1 MDSSRKPVKNNP
13 RKGALGLSQL
23 VFGWLLPLFCYGTRH
38 GLNKDDLTKCL
49 KEDRS
54 EDLGDELEEQW
65 EKEVSQAR
73 IANSEP
79 KLRNALFR
87 TFYKQSLFN
96 GLLIFLFMLNKT
108 FLPVV
113 LEQLLVQFQE
123 STNSSQ
129 LGHSEKFEAD
139 DLTGIGNSTPV
150 DDLTTF
156 LQHPWNDAAWLS
168 GLLVLLTLIACFCY
182 HHSDLRERLVGARMR
197 IACCSLIYRKTLRM
211 SRKAAGQTS
220 AGYIIN
226 LLSND
231 VSRLDYGF
239 VFVHYV
245 WVLPLQ
251 ACFTCYLIWRRV
263 QWAAIV
269 GVVGLLLKTIPVQ
282 TGLSRLSSIIRMRVA
297 KKTDQRVSI
306 MNELIQGIQVIKM
319 YAWEKPFHKVVS
331 LARKKEVRQIRWAS
345 YIRGIYLSLMA
356 FTERSTLFLANACCV
371 IEGRAIT
378 ADIVFPMAQFFHI
391 LQLTA
396 AIFYP
401 LAVSFG
407 AEALVSIDRIQEF
420 LVLQEQGATILS
432 AGSGGLQRS
441 PNDLTEDRGK
451 PAIELQNVTASWE
464 ETTEKTLKDI
474 SVKIGTGKLLAVIG
488 PVGAGKSSLLQML
501 LGELPI
507 QNGTATING
516 DVSYGSQEP
525 WLFTGTVRN
534 NILFGLPYDRHR
546 YQAVVR
552 HCALTTDF
560 QQLPDDDK
568 TVVGERG
575 TSLSGGQRARVSLA
589 RAVYN
594 NASIYLLDDPLSAVD
609 AHVGKHLFDEVIGP
623 RGYLAQKQK
632 ATRVLVTHQVH
643 FLKEADWIVIIEGGK
658 IVTQGTYTELANGK
672 VDFGK
677 LLQSGTT
684 DKGASEDNVL
694 SADIPEDEIPF
705 IDGVTLDGYKLLKGS
720 TVSLRGVTPS
730 SCASSVAENLGRQV
744 AEDQAEGSISWRIW
758 ATYFLSGGNIVML
771 LFTFLTL
778 LLSQAI
784 VSGSDYFVTYWTRQ
798 EELRLVNERAVTTST
813 VDFLYT
819 YGVIIIGVVVFTIF
833 RGYLFFNICMKA
845 SRNLHDRMFAR
856 ILTAPMRFFD
866 TNPSGRILNRFSK
879 DMGAIDELLPKAMIE
894 AIQILLVMTGILT
907 MITIVNPLLL
917 LPLLGA
923 VLLYAIALKLYLR
936 PIQDMKRLEG
946 IKDRQ
951 VAEDQAEGSISW
963 RIWATYFLSGG
974 NIVMLLFTFLTL
986 LLSQAIVSGSDYFVT
1001 YWTRQ
1006 EELRLVNERAVTTS
1020 TVDFLYTYGVI
1031 IIGVVVFTI
1040 FRGYLFFNI
1049 CMKASHNLH
1058 DRMFARILTAPM
1070 RFFDTNPSGRI
1081 LNRFSKDMGAI
1092 DELLPKAMIEAIQ
1105 ILLVMTGILTM
1116 ITIVNP
1122 LLLLPLL
1129 GAVLLYAIALKLYL
1143 RPIQDMKRLEGI
1155 TRSPVFSHL
1164 SATLSGLSTIRAS
1177 GVQEKIREEFD
1188 DLQNVHS
1195 AVWQLTMA
1203 SNAALGL
1210 WLDCISTAFVAC
1222 VTFSFIV
1229 LHQDTYSAN
1238 VGLAISQALIL
1249 TGMVQYGI
1257 RQTTESIQQMTA
1269 VERVV
1274 QYTEIASEAD
1284 PPKVPPGDWPWKG
1297 QIQFH
1302 NMSLCYEQDAPPV
1315 LKNLELV
1322 IEPTWKVGI
1331 VGRTG
1336 AGKSSLI
1343 GALFRLA
1350 RIEGRIMIDG
1360 IDTGVISLE
1369 ALRSKISIIPQ
1380 DPVLFSA
1387 TIRYNLDPFS
1397 LYDDDMLW
1405 RAISEV
1411 ELRSAISGLDFM
1423 VTEGGTNFS
1432 VGQRQLICLA
1442 RAILRN
1448 NKILVLDEATANVDP
1463 QTDALIQKTIREK
1476 FKHCTVL
1483 TVAHRLHTVMDSDR
1497 ILVMDAGE
1505 AREFDVPHILLQQE
1519 GGILKDMVEATGPS
1533 ESESLKRIA
1542 AETYAQMDPNRHLM
1556 NGMPNPW
1563 RFGKETPQ

>member
-1 MDSSRKPVKNNP
+1 MDSSSKPVKKNP
-13 RKGALGLSQL
+13 RKGAFCLSQL
-23 VFGWLLPLFCYGTRH
+23 LFGWILPLFYRGSRR
-38 GLNKDDLTKCL
+38 GLGKDDLTKCL
-49 KEDRS
+49 KADRS

-73 IANSEP
+73 IASRDP

-87 TFYKQSLFN
+87 TFYKQSLFD
-96 GLLIFLFMLNKT
+96 GFLIFLFVLIKT
-108 FLPVV
+108 ILPVV
-113 LEQLLVQFQE
+113 LAQLLVQFQE
-123 STNSSQ
+123 PTNSTHVAVANLSNGVITTVPPMAMPLMMLPETTLSHLENLVFDETAMINKRRRKRRIRIDDDQ
-129 LGHSEKFEAD
+129 PAPGNSIGGNKPNVGQEDATPEQTGFSDVELLAD
-139 DLTGIGNSTPV
+139 DVPPV
-150 DDLTTF
+150 AANQTLIDDLVDF
-156 LQHPWNDAAWLS
+156 LDHAWNDAFWLS
-168 GLLVLLTLIACFCY
+168 GLLVMLTLFGCFCL

-211 SRKAAGQTS
+211 SRKAAGQTP
-220 AGYIIN
+220 AGYMIN

-239 VFVHYV
+239 IYVHYV
-245 WVLPLQ
+245 WVLPFQ

-269 GVVGLLLKTIPVQ
+269 GVVGLLVKTIPVQ

-297 KKTDQRVSI
+297 KKTDQRVGI

-331 LARKKEVRQIRWAS
+331 MARKKEVRQIRWAS
-345 YIRGIYLSLMA
+345 YIRGIYLSTMI
-356 FTERSTLFLANACCV
+356 FTERSTLFLAIACCV
-371 IEGRAIT
+371 IEGRSIT
-378 ADIVFPMAQFFHI
+378 ADIVFPMAQFFNI

-401 LAVSFG
+401 LAVSLG

-420 LVLQEQGATILS
+420 LALQEHDATPPS
-432 AGSGGLQRS
+432 ATGGLQRNV
-441 PNDLTEDRGK
+441 NDLHLMEENGK

-464 ETTEKTLKDI
+464 ETVEKTLKDI
-474 SVKIGTGKLLAVIG
+474 SVKIEPGKLLAVIG

-552 HCALTTDF
+552 HCALATDF
-560 QQLPDDDK
+560 RQLPDGDK

-623 RGYLAQKQK
+623 RGYLAQKQR

-677 LLQSGTT
+677 LLNTGGNE
-684 DKGASEDNVL
+684 KGAGAEESVPSTDG
-694 SADIPEDEIPF
+694 IPEDEIPF

-720 TVSLRGVTPS
+720 TVSLRGVTPN

-744 AEDQAEGSISWRIW
+744 AEDQAEGSISWRVW
-758 ATYFLSGGNIVML
+758 ATYFLSGGNVLML
-771 LFTFLTL
+771 LFTL
-778 LLSQAI
+778 LMLLFSQAI

-798 EELRLVNERAVTTST
+798 EELRLVNERAVHTST
-813 VDFLYT
+813 VDYLYT

-845 SRNLHDRMFAR
+845 SRNLHDRMFGR
-856 ILTAPMRFFD
+856 ILSAPMRFFD

-894 AIQILLVMTGILT
+894 AIQILLVMCGILT

-936 PIQDMKRLEG
+936 PIQDL
-946 IKDRQ
+946 
-951 VAEDQAEGSISW
+951 
-963 RIWATYFLSGG
+963 
-974 NIVMLLFTFLTL
+974 
-986 LLSQAIVSGSDYFVT
+986 
-1001 YWTRQ
+1001 
-1006 EELRLVNERAVTTS
+1006 
-1020 TVDFLYTYGVI
+1020 
-1031 IIGVVVFTI
+1031 
-1040 FRGYLFFNI
+1040 
-1049 CMKASHNLH
+1049 
-1058 DRMFARILTAPM
+1058 
-1070 RFFDTNPSGRI
+1070 
-1081 LNRFSKDMGAI
+1081 
-1092 DELLPKAMIEAIQ
+1092 
-1105 ILLVMTGILTM
+1105 
-1116 ITIVNP
+1116 
-1122 LLLLPLL
+1122 
-1129 GAVLLYAIALKLYL
+1129 
-1143 RPIQDMKRLEGI
+1143 KRLEGI

-1164 SATLSGLSTIRAS
+1164 SATLSGLSTIRSS
-1177 GVQEKIREEFD
+1177 GIQEKIREEFD

-1274 QYTEIASEAD
+1274 QYTEIDSETD

-1302 NMSLCYEQDAPPV
+1302 NMSLCYEQDAPAV

-1405 RAISEV
+1405 RAIGEV
-1411 ELRSAISGLDFM
+1411 ELRTAISGLDFM

-1463 QTDALIQKTIREK
+1463 QTDALIQKTIRDK

-1497 ILVMDAGE
+1497 ILVMDAGV
-1505 AREFDVPHILLQQE
+1505 AREFDTPHILLQQD
-1519 GGILKDMVEATGPS
+1519 GSILKDMVDATGPS

-1542 AETYAQMDPNRHLM
+1542 AEAYERMDPNRHLM

-1563 RFGKETPQ
+1563 RFSKETPQ

>member
-1 MDSSRKPVKNNP
+1 MDSSSKPVKKNP
-13 RKGALGLSQL
+13 RKGAFCLSQL
-23 VFGWLLPLFCYGTRH
+23 FFGWLLPLFYRGSRR
-38 GLNKDDLTKCL
+38 GLGKDDLTKCL
-49 KEDRS
+49 KADRS

-73 IANSEP
+73 IASREP

-87 TFYKQSLFN
+87 TFYKQCLFD
-96 GLLIFLFMLNKT
+96 GFLIFLFVLIKT
-108 FLPVV
+108 ILPVV
-113 LEQLLVQFQE
+113 LAQLLVQFQE
-123 STNSSQ
+123 PTNSTHLAVVDLHNAEISTLPPLAMPLMMLPKTTQ
-129 LGHSEKFEAD
+129 SHLENLIFDETAMINKRRRKRKISTDDSPPAPGNSIGGRKPNVGLAD
-139 DLTGIGNSTPV
+139 DTLLATDLAYEGVSLDADTTIVAPNQTLI
-150 DDLTTF
+150 DDLSDF
-156 LQHPWNDAAWLS
+156 LHHAWNDAFWLS
-168 GLLVLLTLIACFCY
+168 GLLVLLTLLGCFCC
-182 HHSDLRERLVGARMR
+182 HHSDLRQRLVGARMR
-197 IACCSLIYRKTLRM
+197 IASCSLIYRKTLRM
-211 SRKAAGQTS
+211 SKKAAGQTP
-220 AGYIIN
+220 AGYMIN

-239 VFVHYV
+239 IYMHYV
-245 WVLPLQ
+245 WVLPFQ

-263 QWAAIV
+263 QWAAVV
-269 GVVGLLLKTIPVQ
+269 GVVGLLVKTIPVQ

-297 KKTDQRVSI
+297 KKTDQRVGI

-331 LARKKEVRQIRWAS
+331 IARKKEVRQIRWAS
-345 YIRGIYLSLMA
+345 YIRGIYLSTMV
-356 FTERSTLFLANACCV
+356 FTERSTLFLAIACCV
-371 IEGRAIT
+371 IEGRSIT
-378 ADIVFPMAQFFHI
+378 ADIVFPMAQFFNI

-401 LAVSFG
+401 LAVSLG
-407 AEALVSIDRIQEF
+407 AEALVSIERIEEF
-420 LVLQEQGATILS
+420 LALQEHDPSPQSTTH
-432 AGSGGLQRS
+432 GLQRNL
-441 PNDLTEDRGK
+441 NDLHLTEDPK
-451 PAIELQNVTASWE
+451 EPALELKNVTASWE
-464 ETTEKTLKDI
+464 ETAAKTLKDI
-474 SVKIGTGKLLAVIG
+474 SVKIDTGKLLAVIG

-507 QNGTATING
+507 QNGTAIING

-552 HCALTTDF
+552 HCALATDF
-560 QQLPDDDK
+560 QQLPDGDR

-609 AHVGKHLFDEVIGP
+609 AHVGKHLFDEVMGP
-623 RGYLAQKQK
+623 RGFLAQKQK

-677 LLQSGTT
+677 LLNS
-684 DKGASEDNVL
+684 GASEAGSTEESVL
-694 SADIPEDEIPF
+694 NSEIPEDEIPF

-720 TVSLRGVTPS
+720 SVSLRG
-730 SCASSVAENLGRQV
+730 SSVAENLGRQV
-744 AEDQAEGSISWRIW
+744 GEDQAEGSISWRIW
-758 ATYFLSGGNIVML
+758 ATYFLSGGNILML
-771 LFTFLTL
+771 LFTFFMLVF
-778 LLSQAI
+778 SQAI

-798 EELRLVNERAVTTST
+798 EELRLVDEQSVSTST
-813 VDFLYT
+813 VDFLYS
-819 YGVIIIGVVVFTIF
+819 YGVIIIGVVLFTIF

-894 AIQILLVMTGILT
+894 AIQILLVMSGILT

-936 PIQDMKRLEG
+936 PIQDL
-946 IKDRQ
+946 
-951 VAEDQAEGSISW
+951 
-963 RIWATYFLSGG
+963 
-974 NIVMLLFTFLTL
+974 
-986 LLSQAIVSGSDYFVT
+986 
-1001 YWTRQ
+1001 
-1006 EELRLVNERAVTTS
+1006 
-1020 TVDFLYTYGVI
+1020 
-1031 IIGVVVFTI
+1031 
-1040 FRGYLFFNI
+1040 
-1049 CMKASHNLH
+1049 
-1058 DRMFARILTAPM
+1058 
-1070 RFFDTNPSGRI
+1070 
-1081 LNRFSKDMGAI
+1081 
-1092 DELLPKAMIEAIQ
+1092 
-1105 ILLVMTGILTM
+1105 
-1116 ITIVNP
+1116 
-1122 LLLLPLL
+1122 
-1129 GAVLLYAIALKLYL
+1129 
-1143 RPIQDMKRLEGI
+1143 KRLEGI

-1164 SATLSGLSTIRAS
+1164 SATLTGLSTIRAS
-1177 GVQEKIREEFD
+1177 SIQEKIREEFD

-1210 WLDCISTAFVAC
+1210 WLDCISTAFVGC

-1229 LHQDTYSAN
+1229 LHQDTFSAN

-1274 QYTEIASEAD
+1274 QYTEIPCETD

-1302 NMSLCYEQDAPPV
+1302 NMSLCYEPDAPPV

-1350 RIEGRIMIDG
+1350 RIDGRIMVDG

-1405 RAISEV
+1405 RAIGEV

-1497 ILVMDAGE
+1497 ILVMDAGM
-1505 AREFDVPHILLQQE
+1505 AREFETPHALLQQE
-1519 GGILKDMVEATGPS
+1519 GSILREMVEATGTS
-1533 ESESLKRIA
+1533 ESEFLKRIA
-1542 AETYAQMDPNRHLM
+1542 ADTYGRMDPNRHLM
-1556 NGMPNPW
+1556 KGMPNPW
-1563 RFGKETPQ
+1563 RFGKEVQE

>member
-1 MDSSRKPVKNNP
+1 MDSSPKPVKKNP
-13 RKGALGLSQL
+13 RKGAFCLSQL
-23 VFGWLLPLFCYGTRH
+23 FFGWLLPLFYRGSRR
-38 GLNKDDLTKCL
+38 GLGKDDLTKCL
-49 KEDRS
+49 KADRS
-54 EDLGDELEEQW
+54 EDLGDVLEEQW

-73 IANSEP
+73 IASRDP

-87 TFYKQSLFN
+87 TFYKQSLFD
-96 GLLIFLFMLNKT
+96 GFIIFLFVLINTVPPMAMPLMMLPDTTHSHLENLVFDETAMINKRRRKRRIRIDDDKPAPGNSIGGAKPT
-108 FLPVV
+108 VGQEDDDDTETTMFPDLS
-113 LEQLLVQFQE
+113 EQF
-123 STNSSQ
+123 
-129 LGHSEKFEAD
+129 GAD
-139 DLTGIGNSTPV
+139 DPSVTPNSTII
-150 DDLTTF
+150 DDLSDF
-156 LQHPWNDAAWLS
+156 LNHAWNDAFWLS
-168 GLLVLLTLIACFCY
+168 GLLVLLTLFGCFCC

-211 SRKAAGQTS
+211 SRKAAGQTP
-220 AGYIIN
+220 AGYMIN

-239 VFVHYV
+239 IYVHYV
-245 WVLPLQ
+245 WVLPFQ

-263 QWAAIV
+263 QWAAVV
-269 GVVGLLLKTIPVQ
+269 GVVGLLVKTIPVQ

-297 KKTDQRVSI
+297 KKTDQRVGI

-319 YAWEKPFHKVVS
+319 YAWEKPFEKVVS
-331 LARKKEVRQIRWAS
+331 IARKKEVRQIRWAS
-345 YIRGIYLSLMA
+345 YIRGIYLSTMV
-356 FTERSTLFLANACCV
+356 FTERSTLFLAIACCV

-378 ADIVFPMAQFFHI
+378 ADIVFPMAQFFNI

-401 LAVSFG
+401 LAVSLG

-420 LVLQEQGATILS
+420 LALQEHDATSQSPS
-432 AGSGGLQRS
+432 ATGGLKR
-441 PNDLTEDRGK
+441 NLNELHLTEDSSK

-560 QQLPDDDK
+560 QQLPDGDK

-623 RGYLAQKQK
+623 RGYLAQKQR

-677 LLQSGTT
+677 LLKSGIE
-684 DKGASEDNVL
+684 KSASEANAL

-720 TVSLRGVTPS
+720 TVSLRGITPS

-758 ATYFLSGGNIVML
+758 ATYFLSGGSML
-771 LFTFLTL
+771 MLIFTFLML

-798 EELRLVNERAVTTST
+798 EELRLVNERAVHTST

-819 YGVIIIGVVVFTIF
+819 YGVIIIGVVAFTIF

-856 ILTAPMRFFD
+856 MLTAPMRFFD

-917 LPLLGA
+917 VPLLA
-923 VLLYAIALKLYLR
+923 
-936 PIQDMKRLEG
+936 
-946 IKDRQ
+946 
-951 VAEDQAEGSISW
+951 
-963 RIWATYFLSGG
+963 
-974 NIVMLLFTFLTL
+974 
-986 LLSQAIVSGSDYFVT
+986 
-1001 YWTRQ
+1001 
-1006 EELRLVNERAVTTS
+1006 
-1020 TVDFLYTYGVI
+1020 
-1031 IIGVVVFTI
+1031 
-1040 FRGYLFFNI
+1040 
-1049 CMKASHNLH
+1049 
-1058 DRMFARILTAPM
+1058 
-1070 RFFDTNPSGRI
+1070 
-1081 LNRFSKDMGAI
+1081 
-1092 DELLPKAMIEAIQ
+1092 
-1105 ILLVMTGILTM
+1105 
-1116 ITIVNP
+1116 
-1122 LLLLPLL
+1122 
-1129 GAVLLYAIALKLYL
+1129 AVLLYAIALKLYL

-1195 AVWQLTMA
+1195 AVWQLTMS

-1274 QYTEIASEAD
+1274 QYTEIASETD

-1405 RAISEV
+1405 RAIGEV
-1411 ELRSAISGLDFM
+1411 ELRTAISGLDFM

-1505 AREFDVPHILLQQE
+1505 AREFDTPHLLLQQE

-1563 RFGKETPQ
+1563 RFGKEMPQ

>member
-1 MDSSRKPVKNNP
+1 MDSSRKPVKRNP
-13 RKGALGLSQL
+13 RKGAFCLSQL
-23 VFGWLLPLFCYGTRH
+23 LFGWLLPLFYRGSRR
-38 GLNKDDLTKCL
+38 GLGKDDLTKCL
-49 KEDRS
+49 KADRS
-54 EDLGDELEEQW
+54 EQLGDRLDEQW
-65 EKEVSQAR
+65 EREISQAR
-73 IANSEP
+73 IANRNP

-87 TFYKQSLFN
+87 TFYKQCMFD
-96 GLLIFLFMLNKT
+96 GFLIFLFVLIKT
-108 FLPVV
+108 ILPVV
-113 LEQLLVQFQE
+113 LAQLLVQFQE
-123 STNSSQ
+123 PTNSTHVAVPDFNDSAISTLPPMAMPLIMLPQ
-129 LGHSEKFEAD
+129 TTRSHLENLVFDETAMINKRRRRRKISDMDGAPAAGNSIDGSKPAPTQEDDPTESTTTILPPDFGELPVGDGLSAVAANQTLID
-139 DLTGIGNSTPV
+139 DLSA
-150 DDLTTF
+150 F
-156 LQHPWNDAAWLS
+156 LHHAWNDAFWLS
-168 GLLVLLTLIACFCY
+168 GLLVLLTLFGCFCC

-197 IACCSLIYRKTLRM
+197 IACCSVIYRKTLRM
-211 SRKAAGQTS
+211 SKKAAGQTP
-220 AGYIIN
+220 AGYMIN

-239 VFVHYV
+239 IYVHYV
-245 WVLPLQ
+245 WVLPFQ

-269 GVVGLLLKTIPVQ
+269 GVVGLLVKTIPVQ
-282 TGLSRLSSIIRMRVA
+282 TGLSRLSSVIRMRVA
-297 KKTDQRVSI
+297 KKTDQRVGI

-319 YAWEKPFHKVVS
+319 YAWEKPFQKVVS
-331 LARKKEVRQIRWAS
+331 IARKKEVRQIRWAS
-345 YIRGIYLSLMA
+345 YIRGIYLSTMV
-356 FTERSTLFLANACCV
+356 FTERSTLFLAIACCV

-378 ADIVFPMAQFFHI
+378 ADIVFPMAQFFNI

-401 LAVSFG
+401 LAVSLG

-420 LVLQEQGATILS
+420 LALEEHDPHTQSAS
-432 AGSGGLQRS
+432 AGLKRNL
-441 PNDLTEDRGK
+441 NDLHQLDDPNK
-451 PAIELQNVTASWE
+451 PALELQNVTASWE

-474 SVKIGTGKLLAVIG
+474 SVSIGAGKLLAVIG
-488 PVGAGKSSLLQML
+488 PVGSGKSSLLQLL

-507 QNGTATING
+507 QNGTATLNG

-534 NILFGLPYDRHR
+534 NILFGLPYDRKR

-552 HCALTTDF
+552 HCALATDF
-560 QQLPDDDK
+560 QQLPDGDK

-609 AHVGKHLFDEVIGP
+609 SHVGKHLFEEVIGP
-623 RGYLAQKQK
+623 RGYLAQKQR

-643 FLKEADWIVIIEGGK
+643 FLQEADWIVIIEGGK

-677 LLQSGTT
+677 LLNCGGKSPSEQGAEE
-684 DKGASEDNVL
+684 DMLASE
-694 SADIPEDEIPF
+694 IPEDEIPF

-720 TVSLRGVTPS
+720 SVSLRGATPN

-758 ATYFLSGGNIVML
+758 ATYFLSGGNVLML
-771 LFTFLTL
+771 LFTL
-778 LLSQAI
+778 LMLLFSQAI
-784 VSGSDYFVTYWTRQ
+784 VSGSDYFVTYWTR
-798 EELRLVNERAVTTST
+798 EEEERLINPGAVDTST
-813 VDFLYT
+813 VDYLYT
-819 YGVIIIGVVVFTIF
+819 YGVIIIGVVLFTIA

-917 LPLLGA
+917 VPLLGA
-923 VLLYAIALKLYLR
+923 VLLYAVALKLYLR
-936 PIQDMKRLEG
+936 PIQDL
-946 IKDRQ
+946 
-951 VAEDQAEGSISW
+951 
-963 RIWATYFLSGG
+963 
-974 NIVMLLFTFLTL
+974 
-986 LLSQAIVSGSDYFVT
+986 
-1001 YWTRQ
+1001 
-1006 EELRLVNERAVTTS
+1006 
-1020 TVDFLYTYGVI
+1020 
-1031 IIGVVVFTI
+1031 
-1040 FRGYLFFNI
+1040 
-1049 CMKASHNLH
+1049 
-1058 DRMFARILTAPM
+1058 
-1070 RFFDTNPSGRI
+1070 
-1081 LNRFSKDMGAI
+1081 
-1092 DELLPKAMIEAIQ
+1092 
-1105 ILLVMTGILTM
+1105 
-1116 ITIVNP
+1116 
-1122 LLLLPLL
+1122 
-1129 GAVLLYAIALKLYL
+1129 
-1143 RPIQDMKRLEGI
+1143 KRLEGI

-1164 SATLSGLSTIRAS
+1164 SATLSGLSTIRSSNA
-1177 GVQEKIREEFD
+1177 QEKIREEFD

-1274 QYTEIASEAD
+1274 QYTEIPSEQD

-1302 NMSLCYEQDAPPV
+1302 NMSLSYEPGMPPV

-1350 RIEGRIMIDG
+1350 RIDGRIMIDG
-1360 IDTGVISLE
+1360 IDTGVIALE

-1411 ELRSAISGLDFM
+1411 ELRSSISGLDYM

-1497 ILVMDAGE
+1497 ILVMDAGV
-1505 AREFDVPHILLQQE
+1505 AREFDTPHNLLQQE
-1519 GGILKDMVEATGPS
+1519 GSILKDMVEATGPS

-1542 AETYAQMDPNRHLM
+1542 AESFARTDPNRHLM
-1556 NGMPNPW
+1556 NDLPNPW
-1563 RFGKETPQ
+1563 RFGKEPTP

>member
-1 MDSSRKPVKNNP
+1 MDSSTKPVKKNP
-13 RKGALGLSQL
+13 RKGAFCLSQL
-23 VFGWLLPLFCYGTRH
+23 FFGWLLPLFYRGSRR
-38 GLNKDDLTKCL
+38 GLGKDDLTKCL
-49 KEDRS
+49 KADRS

-73 IANSEP
+73 IASREP

-87 TFYKQSLFN
+87 TFYKQSLFD
-96 GLLIFLFMLNKT
+96 GFLIFLFVLIKT
-108 FLPVV
+108 ILPVV
-113 LEQLLVQFQE
+113 LAQLLVQFQE
-123 STNSSQ
+123 PTNSTHVAVVNINNDVFSTVPPMAMPLMMLPDTTQ
-129 LGHSEKFEAD
+129 SHLENLVFDETAMINKRRRKRRIRIEDDKPAPGNSIGGSKSNVAQEAEGMETTILPDLGEQFGAD
-139 DLTGIGNSTPV
+139 DPSATANSTVV
-150 DDLTTF
+150 DDLSDF
-156 LQHPWNDAAWLS
+156 LHHAWNDAFWLS
-168 GLLVLLTLIACFCY
+168 GLLVLLTLLGCFCC

-211 SRKAAGQTS
+211 SRKAAGQTP
-220 AGYIIN
+220 AGYMIN

-239 VFVHYV
+239 IYVHYV
-245 WVLPLQ
+245 WVLPFQ

-269 GVVGLLLKTIPVQ
+269 GVVGLLVKTIPVQ

-297 KKTDQRVSI
+297 KKTDQRVGI

-345 YIRGIYLSLMA
+345 YIRGIYLSTMV
-356 FTERSTLFLANACCV
+356 FTERSTLFLAIACCV

-378 ADIVFPMAQFFHI
+378 ADIVFPMAQFFNI

-401 LAVSFG
+401 LAVSLG

-420 LVLQEQGATILS
+420 LALQEHDATPPS
-432 AGSGGLQRS
+432 ASATGGLKRNL
-441 PNDLTEDRGK
+441 NDLHLMTEHDNK

-464 ETTEKTLKDI
+464 ETTDKTLKDI
-474 SVKIGTGKLLAVIG
+474 SVKIEPGRLLAVIG

-560 QQLPDDDK
+560 QQLPDGDK

-677 LLQSGTT
+677 LLKSGEPE
-684 DKGASEDNVL
+684 KGGADVSVL
-694 SADIPEDEIPF
+694 AADIPEDEIPF

-730 SCASSVAENLGRQV
+730 SCASSVADNLGRQV
-744 AEDQAEGSISWRIW
+744 AEDQAEGTISWRIW
-758 ATYFLSGGNIVML
+758 ATYFLSGGNVLML
-771 LFTFLTL
+771 LFTFLML
-778 LLSQAI
+778 LFSQAI

-798 EELRLVNERAVTTST
+798 EELRLVNERAVTTTT

-856 ILTAPMRFFD
+856 M
-866 TNPSGRILNRFSK
+866 
-879 DMGAIDELLPKAMIE
+879 
-894 AIQILLVMTGILT
+894 
-907 MITIVNPLLL
+907 
-917 LPLLGA
+917 
-923 VLLYAIALKLYLR
+923 
-936 PIQDMKRLEG
+936 
-946 IKDRQ
+946 
-951 VAEDQAEGSISW
+951 
-963 RIWATYFLSGG
+963 
-974 NIVMLLFTFLTL
+974 
-986 LLSQAIVSGSDYFVT
+986 
-1001 YWTRQ
+1001 
-1006 EELRLVNERAVTTS
+1006 
-1020 TVDFLYTYGVI
+1020 
-1031 IIGVVVFTI
+1031 
-1040 FRGYLFFNI
+1040 
-1049 CMKASHNLH
+1049 
-1058 DRMFARILTAPM
+1058 LTAPM

-1188 DLQNVHS
+1188 DLQNVHT
-1195 AVWQLTMA
+1195 AVWQLTMS

-1274 QYTEIASEAD
+1274 QYTEIASETD

-1405 RAISEV
+1405 RAIGEV

-1505 AREFDVPHILLQQE
+1505 AREFDTPHILLQQE

-1563 RFGKETPQ
+1563 RFGKEAPQ

>member
-1 MDSSRKPVKNNP
+1 MLPVLPYDDDTVVAANQTLIDNFE
-13 RKGALGLSQL
+13 AFLEHAWNDVLWLS
-23 VFGWLLPLFCYGTRH
+23 WLL
-38 GLNKDDLTKCL
+38 
-49 KEDRS
+49 
-54 EDLGDELEEQW
+54 
-65 EKEVSQAR
+65 
-73 IANSEP
+73 
-79 KLRNALFR
+79 
-87 TFYKQSLFN
+87 
-96 GLLIFLFMLNKT
+96 
-108 FLPVV
+108 VV
-113 LEQLLVQFQE
+113 LTLL
-123 STNSSQ
+123 
-129 LGHSEKFEAD
+129 G
-139 DLTGIGNSTPV
+139 
-150 DDLTTF
+150 
-156 LQHPWNDAAWLS
+156 
-168 GLLVLLTLIACFCY
+168 CFCS
-182 HHSDLRERLVGARMR
+182 HHSDLRQRLIGARMR
-197 IACCSLIYRKTLRM
+197 IASCSVIYRKTLRM
-211 SRKAAGQTS
+211 SKKAAGRTP
-220 AGYIIN
+220 AGYMIN

-239 VFVHYV
+239 IYSHYV
-245 WVLPLQ
+245 WVLPFQ

-263 QWAAIV
+263 QWAALV
-269 GVVGLLLKTIPVQ
+269 GVIGLLVKTIPVQ

-297 KKTDQRVSI
+297 KKTDQRVGI

-331 LARKKEVRQIRWAS
+331 IARKKEVRQIRWAS
-345 YIRGIYLSLMA
+345 YIRGIYLSTMV
-356 FTERSTLFLANACCV
+356 FTERSTLFLAIACCV
-371 IEGRAIT
+371 IEGRSIT
-378 ADIVFPMAQFFHI
+378 ADIVFPMAQFFNA

-401 LAVSFG
+401 MAVSLG
-407 AEALVSIDRIQEF
+407 AEALVSIDRVQEF
-420 LVLQEQGATILS
+420 LAQEEHDPNAQA
-432 AGSGGLQRS
+432 AASGLHRNA
-441 PNDLTEDRGK
+441 PNDMVDDGSSR

-474 SVKIGTGKLLAVIG
+474 SVKIGPGKLLAVIG
-488 PVGAGKSSLLQML
+488 PVGSGKSSLLQLL

-507 QNGTATING
+507 QNGTATIYG
-516 DVSYGSQEP
+516 DISYGSQEP

-534 NILFGLPYDRHR
+534 NILFGLPYDRQR
-546 YQAVVR
+546 YQTVVR
-552 HCALTTDF
+552 HCALSTDF
-560 QQLPDDDK
+560 QQLPDGDK

-623 RGYLAQKQK
+623 RGYLAQKHRS
-632 ATRVLVTHQVH
+632 TRVLVTHQVH
-643 FLKEADWIVIIEGGK
+643 FLKEADWIVIVEGGK
-658 IVTQGTYTELANGK
+658 LVTQGTYTELANGK

-677 LLQSGTT
+677 LLNCGEKEAKEKAS
-684 DKGASEDNVL
+684 GASEEDVL
-694 SADIPEDEIPF
+694 ASDIPDDEIPF

-720 TVSLRGVTPS
+720 TVSLRG
-730 SCASSVAENLGRQV
+730 SSVADHLGRQV

-758 ATYFLSGGNIVML
+758 TTYFLSGGNILML
-771 LFTFLTL
+771 LFTLLML

-798 EELRLVNERAVTTST
+798 EEKRLVDEDAVHTST

-845 SRNLHDRMFAR
+845 SRNLHDRMFAK
-856 ILTAPMRFFD
+856 ILSAPMRFFD
-866 TNPSGRILNRFSK
+866 INPSGRILNRFSK

-894 AIQILLVMTGILT
+894 AIQILLVMIGILT

-917 LPLLGA
+917 VPLFGA
-923 VLLYAIALKLYLR
+923 VLLYAVALKLYLR
-936 PIQDMKRLEG
+936 PIQDL
-946 IKDRQ
+946 
-951 VAEDQAEGSISW
+951 
-963 RIWATYFLSGG
+963 
-974 NIVMLLFTFLTL
+974 
-986 LLSQAIVSGSDYFVT
+986 
-1001 YWTRQ
+1001 
-1006 EELRLVNERAVTTS
+1006 
-1020 TVDFLYTYGVI
+1020 
-1031 IIGVVVFTI
+1031 
-1040 FRGYLFFNI
+1040 
-1049 CMKASHNLH
+1049 
-1058 DRMFARILTAPM
+1058 
-1070 RFFDTNPSGRI
+1070 
-1081 LNRFSKDMGAI
+1081 
-1092 DELLPKAMIEAIQ
+1092 
-1105 ILLVMTGILTM
+1105 
-1116 ITIVNP
+1116 
-1122 LLLLPLL
+1122 
-1129 GAVLLYAIALKLYL
+1129 
-1143 RPIQDMKRLEGI
+1143 KRLEGI

-1164 SATLSGLSTIRAS
+1164 SATLTGLSTIRAS
-1177 GVQEKIREEFD
+1177 NAQEKIREEFD
-1188 DLQNVHS
+1188 ELQNVHS

-1229 LHQDTYSAN
+1229 LHQNTYSAN

-1274 QYTEIASEAD
+1274 QYTEIPSEQN

-1297 QIQFH
+1297 QVQLH
-1302 NMSLCYEQDAPPV
+1302 NMSLCYEPNAPPV
-1315 LKNLELV
+1315 LKNLELI

-1360 IDTGVISLE
+1360 IDTGVIALE

-1405 RAISEV
+1405 RAIGEV
-1411 ELRSAISGLDFM
+1411 ELRSSINGLDYM

-1497 ILVMDAGE
+1497 ILVMDAGV
-1505 AREFDVPHILLQQE
+1505 AREFNTPHELLQQD
-1519 GGILKDMVEATGPS
+1519 GSILKDMVEATGAS
-1533 ESESLKRIA
+1533 EAESLRRIA
-1542 AETYAQMDPNRHLM
+1542 AEAFESN
-1556 NGMPNPW
+1556 
-1563 RFGKETPQ
+1563 FPQSGQLLSRNQG

>member
-1 MDSSRKPVKNNP
+1 MDSSRKPVKKNP
-13 RKGALGLSQL
+13 RKGAFCLSQL
-23 VFGWLLPLFCYGTRH
+23 FFGWILPLFWRGSRM
-38 GLNKDDLTKCL
+38 GLGKDDLTKCL
-49 KEDRS
+49 KQDRS
-54 EDLGDELEEQW
+54 EQLGDQLEEHW
-65 EKEVSQAR
+65 EREVSQAR
-73 IANSEP
+73 IANRRP

-87 TFYKQSLFN
+87 TFYKQCLFD
-96 GLLIFLFMLNKT
+96 GFLIFLFVLIKT
-108 FLPVV
+108 ILPVV
-113 LEQLLVQFQE
+113 LAQLLIQFQE
-123 STNSSQ
+123 PTNSTHLAVQMLDEVSIATTLPPVALPLMSGLSETTETLQNDLAFDENAMINRRRRKRRIRIDNDSPAPGNTIYMDIASTGRQDETWETTMAPDGQ
-129 LGHSEKFEAD
+129 LEASEEGTMDSNSLVGANGTVID
-139 DLTGIGNSTPV
+139 DF
-150 DDLTTF
+150 TTF
-156 LQHPWNDAAWLS
+156 LHHAWNDTFWLS
-168 GLLVLLTLIACFCY
+168 GLLVLLTLLGCFCC
-182 HHSDLRERLVGARMR
+182 HHSDLRQRLIGARMR
-197 IACCSLIYRKTLRM
+197 IASCSVIYRKTLRM
-211 SRKAAGQTS
+211 SKKAAGQTP
-220 AGYIIN
+220 AGYMIN

-239 VFVHYV
+239 IYIHYV
-245 WVLPLQ
+245 WVLPFQ

-269 GVVGLLLKTIPVQ
+269 GVVGLLVKTIPVQ

-297 KKTDQRVSI
+297 KKTDQRVGI

-331 LARKKEVRQIRWAS
+331 NARKKEVRQIRWAS
-345 YIRGIYLSLMA
+345 YIRGIYLSTMI
-356 FTERSTLFLANACCV
+356 FTERSTLFLAIACCV

-378 ADIVFPMAQFFHI
+378 ADIVFPMAQFFNI

-401 LAVSFG
+401 LAVSLG

-420 LVLQEQGATILS
+420 LAQDEHDPNAQASGLKRNIDDLHLQDNIG
-432 AGSGGLQRS
+432 R
-441 PNDLTEDRGK
+441 
-451 PAIELQNVTASWE
+451 PAIDLQNVTASWE
-464 ETTEKTLKDI
+464 ETTDKTLKDLT
-474 SVKIGTGKLLAVIG
+474 VQIGTGKLLAVIG
-488 PVGAGKSSLLQML
+488 PVGSGKSSLLQLL

-525 WLFTGTVRN
+525 WLFTGTVRS
-534 NILFGLPYDRHR
+534 NILFGLPYDRQR

-560 QQLPDDDK
+560 QQLPDGDK

-609 AHVGKHLFDEVIGP
+609 SHVGKHLFDEVIGP
-623 RGYLAQKQK
+623 RGYLAQKR

-658 IVTQGTYTELANGK
+658 LVTQGTYTELANGK

-677 LLQSGTT
+677 LLNCGV
-684 DKGASEDNVL
+684 KGAKEHGSTEEDML
-694 SADIPEDEIPF
+694 ASDIPEDEIPF

-730 SCASSVAENLGRQV
+730 SCASSIAENLGRQV
-744 AEDQAEGSISWRIW
+744 AEDQAEGTISWRIW
-758 ATYFLSGGNIVML
+758 ATYFLSGGNILMLMFTFIML
-771 LFTFLTL
+771 LV
-778 LLSQAI
+778 SQAI

-798 EELRLVNERAVTTST
+798 EEKRLVNPDEVYTST

-894 AIQILLVMTGILT
+894 AIQILLVMIGILT
-907 MITIVNPLLL
+907 MIAIVNPLLL
-917 LPLLGA
+917 LPLIGA
-923 VLLYAIALKLYLR
+923 VALYAVALKLYLR
-936 PIQDMKRLEG
+936 PIQDL
-946 IKDRQ
+946 
-951 VAEDQAEGSISW
+951 
-963 RIWATYFLSGG
+963 
-974 NIVMLLFTFLTL
+974 
-986 LLSQAIVSGSDYFVT
+986 
-1001 YWTRQ
+1001 
-1006 EELRLVNERAVTTS
+1006 
-1020 TVDFLYTYGVI
+1020 
-1031 IIGVVVFTI
+1031 
-1040 FRGYLFFNI
+1040 
-1049 CMKASHNLH
+1049 
-1058 DRMFARILTAPM
+1058 
-1070 RFFDTNPSGRI
+1070 
-1081 LNRFSKDMGAI
+1081 
-1092 DELLPKAMIEAIQ
+1092 
-1105 ILLVMTGILTM
+1105 
-1116 ITIVNP
+1116 
-1122 LLLLPLL
+1122 
-1129 GAVLLYAIALKLYL
+1129 
-1143 RPIQDMKRLEGI
+1143 KRLEGI

-1164 SATLSGLSTIRAS
+1164 SATLTGLSTIRSSNA
-1177 GVQEKIREEFD
+1177 QEKIREEFD
-1188 DLQNVHS
+1188 ELQNVHS

-1274 QYTEIASEAD
+1274 QYTEILSEVN

-1297 QIQFH
+1297 QLQFH
-1302 NMSLCYEQDAPPV
+1302 NMSLCYEPNAPAV
-1315 LKNLELV
+1315 LKNLELI

-1360 IDTGVISLE
+1360 IDTGVIALD

-1387 TIRYNLDPFS
+1387 TIRYNLDPFN

-1411 ELRSAISGLDFM
+1411 ELRSSITGLDYM

-1497 ILVMDAGE
+1497 ILVMDAGV
-1505 AREFDVPHILLQQE
+1505 AREFDTPHSLLQQE
-1519 GGILKDMVEATGPS
+1519 GSILRDMVDATGPS
-1533 ESESLKRIA
+1533 ESESLRRIA
-1542 AETYAQMDPNRHLM
+1542 AEAYAKMEPNRHLM

-1563 RFGKETPQ
+1563 RFGREGNSRTD

>member
-1 MDSSRKPVKNNP
+1 MDSSRKPVKRNP
-13 RKGALGLSQL
+13 RKGAFCLSQL
-23 VFGWLLPLFCYGTRH
+23 LFGWLLPLFYRGSRR
-38 GLNKDDLTKCL
+38 GLGKDDLTKCL
-49 KEDRS
+49 KADRS
-54 EDLGDELEEQW
+54 EQLGDRLEEQW
-65 EKEVSQAR
+65 ERELSQAR
-73 IANSEP
+73 IANRNP

-87 TFYKQSLFN
+87 TFYKQCLFD
-96 GLLIFLFMLNKT
+96 GFLIFLFVLIKT
-108 FLPVV
+108 ILPVV
-113 LEQLLVQFQE
+113 LAQLLVQFQE
-123 STNSSQ
+123 PTNATHVAVPNFNDSFISTLPPMAMPLMMDPQTTRSQ
-129 LGHSEKFEAD
+129 LENLVFDETAMINKRRRKRKISDVNGASSNAAGNSIDGGKPAPNQDEVGANQTAFD
-139 DLTGIGNSTPV
+139 DLS
-150 DDLTTF
+150 DF
-156 LQHPWNDAAWLS
+156 LHHAWNDAFWLS
-168 GLLVLLTLIACFCY
+168 GLLVLLTLFGCFCS
-182 HHSDLRERLVGARMR
+182 HHSDLRERLIGARMR
-197 IACCSLIYRKTLRM
+197 IACCSVIYRKTLRM
-211 SRKAAGQTS
+211 SKKAAGQTP
-220 AGYIIN
+220 AGYMIN

-239 VFVHYV
+239 IYVHYV
-245 WVLPLQ
+245 WVLPFQ

-269 GVVGLLLKTIPVQ
+269 GVVGLLVKTIPVQ

-297 KKTDQRVSI
+297 KKTDQRVGI
-306 MNELIQGIQVIKM
+306 MNELIQGIQ
-319 YAWEKPFHKVVS
+319 
-331 LARKKEVRQIRWAS
+331 EVRQIRWAS
-345 YIRGIYLSLMA
+345 YIRGIYLSTMV
-356 FTERSTLFLANACCV
+356 FTERSTLFLAIACCV

-378 ADIVFPMAQFFHI
+378 ADIVFPMAQFFNI

-401 LAVSFG
+401 LAVSLG

-420 LVLQEQGATILS
+420 LALQEHDPQS
-432 AGSGGLQRS
+432 ASSGLKRNLNELHQS
-441 PNDLTEDRGK
+441 TEDPTR
-451 PAIELQNVTASWE
+451 PALELQNVTASWE

-474 SVKIGTGKLLAVIG
+474 SVSIGTGKLLAVIG
-488 PVGAGKSSLLQML
+488 PVGAGKSSLLQLL

-534 NILFGLPYDRHR
+534 NILFGLPYDRQR

-560 QQLPDDDK
+560 QQLPDGDK

-594 NASIYLLDDPLSAVD
+594 SASIYLLDDPLSAVD
-609 AHVGKHLFDEVIGP
+609 SHVGKHLFDEVIGP

-643 FLKEADWIVIIEGGK
+643 FLQEADWIVIIEGGK

-677 LLQSGTT
+677 LLNCGGKSP
-684 DKGASEDNVL
+684 SEQEEDML
-694 SADIPEDEIPF
+694 SSEIPEDEIPF

-720 TVSLRGVTPS
+720 SVSLRGATPN

-744 AEDQAEGSISWRIW
+744 AEDQAEGSISWRVW
-758 ATYFLSGGNIVML
+758 ATYFLSGGNILMLMFTLFML
-771 LFTFLTL
+771 LF
-778 LLSQAI
+778 SQAI
-784 VSGSDYFVTYWTRQ
+784 VSGSDYFVTYWTR
-798 EELRLVNERAVTTST
+798 EEEERLTNPGTVHTST
-813 VDFLYT
+813 VDYLYT
-819 YGVIIIGVVVFTIF
+819 YGVIIIGVVLFTIF

-894 AIQILLVMTGILT
+894 AIQILLVMSGILT

-923 VLLYAIALKLYLR
+923 VLLYAVALKLYLR
-936 PIQDMKRLEG
+936 PIQDL
-946 IKDRQ
+946 
-951 VAEDQAEGSISW
+951 
-963 RIWATYFLSGG
+963 
-974 NIVMLLFTFLTL
+974 
-986 LLSQAIVSGSDYFVT
+986 
-1001 YWTRQ
+1001 
-1006 EELRLVNERAVTTS
+1006 
-1020 TVDFLYTYGVI
+1020 
-1031 IIGVVVFTI
+1031 
-1040 FRGYLFFNI
+1040 
-1049 CMKASHNLH
+1049 
-1058 DRMFARILTAPM
+1058 
-1070 RFFDTNPSGRI
+1070 
-1081 LNRFSKDMGAI
+1081 
-1092 DELLPKAMIEAIQ
+1092 
-1105 ILLVMTGILTM
+1105 
-1116 ITIVNP
+1116 
-1122 LLLLPLL
+1122 
-1129 GAVLLYAIALKLYL
+1129 
-1143 RPIQDMKRLEGI
+1143 KRLEGI

-1164 SATLSGLSTIRAS
+1164 SATLSGLSTIRSSNA
-1177 GVQEKIREEFD
+1177 QEKIREEFD

-1274 QYTEIASEAD
+1274 QYTEIPSEQD

-1302 NMSLCYEQDAPPV
+1302 NMSLSYEQGMPPV

-1350 RIEGRIMIDG
+1350 RIDGRIMIDG

-1411 ELRSAISGLDFM
+1411 ELRSSISGLDYM

-1497 ILVMDAGE
+1497 ILVMDAGV
-1505 AREFDVPHILLQQE
+1505 AREFDTPHRLLQQE
-1519 GGILKDMVEATGPS
+1519 DSILKDMVDATGPS

-1542 AETYAQMDPNRHLM
+1542 AETFARMDPNRHLM
-1556 NGMPNPW
+1556 NDMPNPW
-1563 RFGKETPQ
+1563 RFSKESASQ

>member
-1 MDSSRKPVKNNP
+1 MDSSTKPVKKNP
-13 RKGALGLSQL
+13 RKGAFALSQL
-23 VFGWLLPLFCYGTRH
+23 FFGWLLPLFYRGSRR
-38 GLNKDDLTKCL
+38 GLGKDDLTKCL
-49 KEDRS
+49 RADRS
-54 EDLGDELEEQW
+54 EDLGEELEEQW

-73 IANSEP
+73 IASREP

-87 TFYKQSLFN
+87 TFYKQSLFD
-96 GLLIFLFMLNKT
+96 GFLIFLFVLIKT
-108 FLPVV
+108 ILPVV
-113 LEQLLVQFQE
+113 LAQLLIQFQAP
-123 STNSSQ
+123 TNSTHVAVASIDNDLITTVPPMAMPLMMLPDTTQ
-129 LGHSEKFEAD
+129 SHLENLVFDETAMINKRRRKRRIRIDDDKPAPGNSIGGSKPSLGQEDDSLPTTLFPDVSDPLLGAD
-139 DLTGIGNSTPV
+139 DPATATTNSTLI
-150 DDLTTF
+150 DDLSDF
-156 LQHPWNDAAWLS
+156 LNHAWNDAFWLS
-168 GLLVLLTLIACFCY
+168 GLLVLLTLFGCFCC

-211 SRKAAGQTS
+211 SRKAAGQTP
-220 AGYIIN
+220 AGYMIN

-239 VFVHYV
+239 IYVHYV
-245 WVLPLQ
+245 WVLPFQ

-269 GVVGLLLKTIPVQ
+269 GVVGLLVKTIPVQ

-297 KKTDQRVSI
+297 KKTDQRVGI

-331 LARKKEVRQIRWAS
+331 IARKKEVRQIRWAS
-345 YIRGIYLSLMA
+345 YIRGIYLSTMV
-356 FTERSTLFLANACCV
+356 FTERSTLFLAIACCV
-371 IEGRAIT
+371 IEGRSIT
-378 ADIVFPMAQFFHI
+378 ADIVFPMAQFFNI

-401 LAVSFG
+401 LAVSLG

-420 LVLQEQGATILS
+420 LALEEHDS
-432 AGSGGLQRS
+432 NPPSPNGGLQRNL
-441 PNDLTEDRGK
+441 NDLHLSEDNSK
-451 PAIELQNVTASWE
+451 PAIELHKVTASWE

-474 SVKIGTGKLLAVIG
+474 TVKIDAGKLLAVIG

-552 HCALTTDF
+552 HCALATDF
-560 QQLPDDDK
+560 QQLPDGDK

-623 RGYLAQKQK
+623 RGYLAQKQR

-677 LLQSGTT
+677 LLKPTG
-684 DKGASEDNVL
+684 SEKSAADENVL

-720 TVSLRGVTPS
+720 TVSLRGITPS
-730 SCASSVAENLGRQV
+730 SCASSVADNLGRQV
-744 AEDQAEGSISWRIW
+744 AEDQAEGSISWRVW
-758 ATYFLSGGNIVML
+758 ATYFLSGGNILML
-771 LFTFLTL
+771 LFTFFML
-778 LLSQAI
+778 LFSQAI

-798 EELRLVNERAVTTST
+798 EELRLVNEFAVHTST

-819 YGVIIIGVVVFTIF
+819 YGVIIICVVAFTIF

-917 LPLLGA
+917 VPLFGA
-923 VLLYAIALKLYLR
+923 VVLYALALKLYLR
-936 PIQDMKRLEG
+936 PIQDL
-946 IKDRQ
+946 
-951 VAEDQAEGSISW
+951 
-963 RIWATYFLSGG
+963 
-974 NIVMLLFTFLTL
+974 
-986 LLSQAIVSGSDYFVT
+986 
-1001 YWTRQ
+1001 
-1006 EELRLVNERAVTTS
+1006 
-1020 TVDFLYTYGVI
+1020 
-1031 IIGVVVFTI
+1031 
-1040 FRGYLFFNI
+1040 
-1049 CMKASHNLH
+1049 
-1058 DRMFARILTAPM
+1058 
-1070 RFFDTNPSGRI
+1070 
-1081 LNRFSKDMGAI
+1081 
-1092 DELLPKAMIEAIQ
+1092 
-1105 ILLVMTGILTM
+1105 
-1116 ITIVNP
+1116 
-1122 LLLLPLL
+1122 
-1129 GAVLLYAIALKLYL
+1129 
-1143 RPIQDMKRLEGI
+1143 KRLEGI
-1155 TRSPVFSHL
+1155 TRSPVFSHI
-1164 SATLSGLSTIRAS
+1164 SATLSGLSTIRSS

-1229 LHQDTYSAN
+1229 LHQDTFSAN

-1274 QYTEIASEAD
+1274 QYTEIPPETD

-1297 QIQFH
+1297 QLQFH
-1302 NMSLCYEQDAPPV
+1302 NMSLRYEQDAPPV
-1315 LKNLELV
+1315 LKQLELV

-1387 TIRYNLDPFS
+1387 TIRYNLDPFN

-1405 RAISEV
+1405 RAIGEV

-1463 QTDALIQKTIREK
+1463 QTDALIQTTIREK

-1505 AREFDVPHILLQQE
+1505 AREFDAPHVLLQQE
-1519 GGILKDMVEATGPS
+1519 GSILKDMVEATGPS

-1542 AETYAQMDPNRHLM
+1542 ADTYARMDPNRHLM

-1563 RFGKETPQ
+1563 RFGKEAPQ

>member
-1 MDSSRKPVKNNP
+1 MDSSTKPVKKNP
-13 RKGALGLSQL
+13 RKGAFCLSQL
-23 VFGWLLPLFCYGTRH
+23 FFGWLLPLFYRGSRR
-38 GLNKDDLTKCL
+38 GLGKDDLTKCL
-49 KEDRS
+49 KADRS

-73 IANSEP
+73 IASREP

-87 TFYKQSLFN
+87 TFYKQSLFD
-96 GLLIFLFMLNKT
+96 GFLIFLFVLIKT
-108 FLPVV
+108 ILPVV
-113 LEQLLVQFQE
+113 LAQLLVQFQE
-123 STNSSQ
+123 PTNSTHVAVVNMNNDVFSTVPPMAMPLMMLPDTTQ
-129 LGHSEKFEAD
+129 SHLENLVFDETAMINKRRRKRRIRIEDDKPAPGNSIGGSKPNVAQEAEAMETTILPDLSEQFGAD
-139 DLTGIGNSTPV
+139 DPSATANSTVV
-150 DDLTTF
+150 DDLSDF
-156 LQHPWNDAAWLS
+156 LHHAWNDAFWLS
-168 GLLVLLTLIACFCY
+168 GLLVLLTLLGCFCC

-211 SRKAAGQTS
+211 SRKAAGQTP
-220 AGYIIN
+220 AGYMIN

-239 VFVHYV
+239 IYVHYV
-245 WVLPLQ
+245 WVLPFQ

-269 GVVGLLLKTIPVQ
+269 GVVGLLVKTIPVQ

-297 KKTDQRVSI
+297 KKTDQRVGI

-345 YIRGIYLSLMA
+345 YIRGIYLSTMV
-356 FTERSTLFLANACCV
+356 FTERSTLFLAIACCV

-378 ADIVFPMAQFFHI
+378 ADIVFPMAQFFNI

-401 LAVSFG
+401 LAVSLG

-420 LVLQEQGATILS
+420 LALQEHDATPPS
-432 AGSGGLQRS
+432 ASATGGLKRNL
-441 PNDLTEDRGK
+441 NDLHLLAEHDNK

-464 ETTEKTLKDI
+464 ETTDKTLKDI
-474 SVKIGTGKLLAVIG
+474 SVKIEPGRLLAVIG

-560 QQLPDDDK
+560 QQLPDGDK

-677 LLQSGTT
+677 LLKSGEPE
-684 DKGASEDNVL
+684 KGGADDSVL
-694 SADIPEDEIPF
+694 AADIPEDEIPF

-730 SCASSVAENLGRQV
+730 SCASSVADNLGRQV
-744 AEDQAEGSISWRIW
+744 AEDQAEGTISWRIW
-758 ATYFLSGGNIVML
+758 ATYFLSGGNVLML
-771 LFTFLTL
+771 LFTFLML
-778 LLSQAI
+778 LFSQAI

-798 EELRLVNERAVTTST
+798 EELRLVNERAVTTT
-813 VDFLYT
+813 KVDFLYT

-856 ILTAPMRFFD
+856 M
-866 TNPSGRILNRFSK
+866 
-879 DMGAIDELLPKAMIE
+879 
-894 AIQILLVMTGILT
+894 
-907 MITIVNPLLL
+907 
-917 LPLLGA
+917 
-923 VLLYAIALKLYLR
+923 
-936 PIQDMKRLEG
+936 
-946 IKDRQ
+946 
-951 VAEDQAEGSISW
+951 
-963 RIWATYFLSGG
+963 
-974 NIVMLLFTFLTL
+974 
-986 LLSQAIVSGSDYFVT
+986 
-1001 YWTRQ
+1001 
-1006 EELRLVNERAVTTS
+1006 
-1020 TVDFLYTYGVI
+1020 
-1031 IIGVVVFTI
+1031 
-1040 FRGYLFFNI
+1040 
-1049 CMKASHNLH
+1049 
-1058 DRMFARILTAPM
+1058 LTAPM

-1195 AVWQLTMA
+1195 AVWQLTMS

-1274 QYTEIASEAD
+1274 QYTEIASETD

-1405 RAISEV
+1405 RAIGEV

-1505 AREFDVPHILLQQE
+1505 AREFDTPHILLQQE

-1563 RFGKETPQ
+1563 RFGKEAPQ